1 MKKIGVLGLTFS
13 LLSATAVNAADIYVK
28 GINISG
34 LQRVEQETVLSYIDI
49 QNNKNV
55 SQEKLDEALKQL
67 YATGLFTDVS
77 FNVAGDNV
85 LNIKVVENPI
95 VNKRAFDGNDKIGDE
110 MLETEVQLGP
120 RSIYSRAKVQED
132 VQRIL
137 EVYKRAGRY
146 AAVVEPKI
154 IQRDQNRVDLIYE
167 IDEGPEAKIS
177 KVNFIGNKHYS
188 DDDLQEEIMSKE
200 SRWYRIFSSK
210 ETYDAEKTNY
220 DKELLRRFYLR
231 HGYADFRVVSAVGEL
246 SPDKKSFVLNY
257 ILDEGRRY
265 KVRKI
270 DVVSKLSEID
280 VKPMFDEVTF
290 ESGDWYNAD
299 EVEKSV
305 SEKTNKSNEEKTN
318 GDLILEHIEAK
329 STEETDKNPSL
340 SRTEKDSLS
349 ESSSKAI
356 NDKDAKDKKQSVK
369 ELLDGYKDE
378 IKADRAKDI
387 ADKSKTVAD
396 TVIKSAKSIKER

>member
-137 EVYKRAGRY
+137 AVYKRAGRY

-200 SRWYRIFSSK
+200 SRWYRIFLPK
-210 ETYDAEKTNY
+210 KLMMPKRPIMTKNCCA
-220 DKELLRRFYLR
+220 
-231 HGYADFRVVSAVGEL
+231 VS
-246 SPDKKSFVLNY
+246 
-257 ILDEGRRY
+257 I
-265 KVRKI
+265 
-270 DVVSKLSEID
+270 
-280 VKPMFDEVTF
+280 
-290 ESGDWYNAD
+290 
-299 EVEKSV
+299 
-305 SEKTNKSNEEKTN
+305 
-318 GDLILEHIEAK
+318 
-329 STEETDKNPSL
+329 
-340 SRTEKDSLS
+340 
-349 ESSSKAI
+349 
-356 NDKDAKDKKQSVK
+356 
-369 ELLDGYKDE
+369 
-378 IKADRAKDI
+378 
-387 ADKSKTVAD
+387 
-396 TVIKSAKSIKER
+396 